1 MRSYKEILSFLIIRE
16 QLSLGWKIV
25 FFVVCAALLY
35 GSVTLSDWRIQ
46 STEILG
52 TVLNDR
58 VDLKEET
65 PVDYLIIQLDN
76 GDTVQARASPGIGY
90 RPGKKAIVNAR
101 TTNFFGMRKHE
112 VKRYVD
118 ERGRK

>member
-16 QLSLGWKIV
+16 QLSLGWKFV
-25 FFVVCAALLY
+25 FFIVCAALLY
-35 GSVTLSDWRIQ
+35 ASVVLSHWRIE

-58 VDLKEET
+58 ADLKEESL
-65 PVDYLIIQLDN
+65 VDYLTIQLDN
-76 GDTVQARASPGIGY
+76 GDRVQASAAAGTGY
-90 RPGKKAIVNAR
+90 RPGRKVIVNAR

-118 ERGRK
+118 ERDRK